1 MERERE
7 RGACFPAKGETQLLG
22 PFSFI
27 RPSVAKGAKNNVAY
41 KRSLERGKGLVP
53 LLTTNKAPLSRGQAD
68 GEKGPPRTRKAASKR
83 KKRPFGLGEGRE
95 RSFST
100 TTTSAARGIAEE
112 DRERDPGLKVTS
124 TVAKRERGGKR
135 KRKKARRPFEE
146 SGGDRQGRS
155 IFFLSLYPSPAS
167 ARLELSAASSPP
179 TDLARRTCIDRWHFQ
194 STVCARSNGQVRGAN
209 KVS

>member
-1 MERERE
+1 MRTNDLW
-7 RGACFPAKGETQLLG
+7 KGEKASSLFSLL
-22 PFSFI
+22 I
-27 RPSVAKGAKNNVAY
+27 RP
-41 KRSLERGKGLVP
+41 
-53 LLTTNKAPLSRGQAD
+53 PLSRGQAD

-112 DRERDPGLKVTS
+112 DRERPWIEGHINRRQE
-124 TVAKRERGGKR
+124 REEGGGKR

-155 IFFLSLYPSPAS
+155 NFFLLSLYPSPAS
-167 ARLELSAASSPP
+167 ARLELSAAAAAARP
-179 TDLARRTCIDRWHFQ
+179 RRTTSPHD
-194 STVCARSNGQVRGAN
+194 VR
-209 KVS
+209 V